1 MLIILLSLLT
11 PTRRLLHQ
19 QLSILSAASQV
30 IEPSPRTS
38 LARLLLLIA
47 TTYHVSALYGSVF
60 GSLLVH
66 LEQLIVVLAG
76 ATTGVNL
83 QSLFIGGHS
92 LTGQAALRA

>member
-1 MLIILLSLLT
+1 MLIILLSFLT
-11 PTRRLLHQ
+11 PT
-19 QLSILSAASQV
+19 ILSAASQV
-30 IEPSPRTS
+30 IEPCSRTS

-47 TTYHVSALYGSVF
+47 TTYHVSALYRSVF
-60 GSLLVH
+60 GPLLVY

-92 LTGQAALRA
+92 LASEAALRA